1 MNAFEDIVGQYLESE
16 GYWARHSVKVEIS
29 KDDKRRIELPTMPR
43 PEIDI
48 VALNVEQN
56 ELLLVEV
63 KSYLDSY
70 GVYYEAVCTSTDELS
85 NRYKLFTNNIFRD
98 VVTQR
103 LREQYLEKGLIKSDT
118 KIKYALAAGNIH
130 SGNEVSI
137 DKYFGKR
144 GWKLFTPKMIKDKIR
159 ELARKGYED
168 NLATV
173 TAKLILRD

>member
-1 MNAFEDIVGQYLESE
+1 MNAFEDIVGQYHESE
-16 GYWARHSVKVEIS
+16 GYWVRHSVKVEIS
-29 KDDKRRIELPTMPR
+29 KDDKCRIELPTMPR

-48 VALNVEQN
+48 VAINVEQN

-98 VVTQR
+98 IVTQR

-118 KIKYALAAGNIH
+118 KINYGLAAGNIH